1 MKYSFKLFKTRMAM
15 NKLQL
20 IIRRE
25 YLAKVRNKSFVI
37 MTFLSPIL
45 MVAMVVLIAYLT
57 KLNDSE
63 KRVIAVFNESDFF
76 SNEFI
81 TTEST
86 SYVNFT
92 DIDLKAAKDS
102 TNSLGYYGLLHI
114 PNASDLERVA
124 EQTFFYS
131 KDAPSASILSSLE
144 SVFDERLRQRRLVQL
159 GVSTKDFAEM
169 GDSYEINISTFAGEQ
184 NLKGVNEAKAFIG
197 LAFGYLIMMF
207 IIIYGGFVMR
217 SVIEEKTSRII
228 EVIISSVKPFQL
240 MMGKIIGTALAGLTQ
255 FIIWIL
261 SAGILFIV
269 AFAVFDIDPAVVN
282 SGPDMASTM
291 GGEVVNSLPND
302 TELAEGYLKEFFK
315 LPLAL
320 LLISFVIYFIL
331 GYLIYSSIYAAIGA
345 AVDNETDT
353 QQFIFP
359 IIMPLMLAVYV
370 GFFSVFSNP
379 HGPIAVGFSLFPLTS
394 PIVMLMRLPG
404 GLGEGGVPIW
414 QFITSIILL
423 IGTFIGIVWLAAK
436 IYRVGILMYGKKPT
450 YKELFKWLR
459 Y

>member
-1 MKYSFKLFKTRMAM
+1 M
-15 NKLQL
+15 NKLPI

-45 MVAMVVLIAYLT
+45 MVGMVVLIAYLT
-57 KLNDSE
+57 KINDNQ
-63 KRVIAVFNESDFF
+63 KRIIGVFNESDYF
-76 SNEFI
+76 SNDFN

-86 SYVNFT
+86 SYMYFKNVS
-92 DIDLKAAKDS
+92 LQQAKDS
-102 TNSLGYYGLLHI
+102 TAQMGFYGLLHI
-114 PNASDLERVA
+114 PDETELEKVA
-124 EQTFFYS
+124 EHAYFYT
-131 KDAPSASILSSLE
+131 KEAPSTSVLDKLE
-144 SVFDERLRQRRLVQL
+144 DVFQDRLRERRLQDM
-159 GVSTKDFAEM
+159 GVSTKEFALM
-169 GDSYEINISTFAGEQ
+169 DRKFEINTATFEGQQ
-184 NLKGVNEAKAFIG
+184 NLKGINEIKAIIG
-197 LAFGYLIMMF
+197 GGFGYLIMMF

-240 MMGKIIGTALAGLTQ
+240 MMGKIIGTSLAGITQ
-255 FIIWIL
+255 FAIWII
-261 SAGILFIV
+261 SASLLLMV
-269 AFAVFDIDPAVVN
+269 AFAIFDIDPATLN
-282 SGPDMASTM
+282 NGADISGMTGNLTPSVPT
-291 GGEVVNSLPND
+291 PNE
-302 TELAEGYLKEFFK
+302 TIKAYAQELYQIPWFM
-315 LPLAL
+315 
-320 LLISFVIYFIL
+320 LICFFVIYFIL

-359 IIMPLMLAVYV
+359 VILPLMLAIYV

-404 GLGEGGVPIW
+404 GIGEGGVPIW
-414 QFITSIILL
+414 EVVTSILL
-423 IGTFIGIVWLAAK
+423 LVITFLGIVWLAAK
-436 IYRVGILMYGKKPT
+436 IYRVGILMYGKKPS
-450 YKELFKWLR
+450 YKELYKWIK

>member
-1 MKYSFKLFKTRMAM
+1 M
-15 NKLQL
+15 NKLPL
-20 IIRRE
+20 IIKRE

-57 KLNDSE
+57 KMNDTE
-63 KRVIAVFNESDFF
+63 KRVIGLLNESDYFTH
-76 SNEFI
+76 EFLMAEGI
-81 TTEST
+81 

-92 DIDLKAAKDS
+92 DISLEAAKDS
-102 TNSLGYYGLLHI
+102 TAKGDYYGLLYI
-114 PNASDLERVA
+114 PSEMNLEKVA
-124 EQTFFYS
+124 KGSFLYT
-131 KDAPSASILSSLE
+131 KDAPSTAILDKLDAI
-144 SVFDERLRQRRLVQL
+144 FQQRLRQERLQKM
-159 GVSTKDFAEM
+159 GVSVADFEAI
-169 GDSYEINISTFAGEQ
+169 DSRFEVNTATFDGALNIKGINEI
-184 NLKGVNEAKAFIG
+184 KAFIG
-197 LAFGYLIMMF
+197 GGFGYLIMMF

-228 EVIISSVKPFQL
+228 EVIISSVKPFEL
-240 MMGKIIGTALAGLTQ
+240 MLGKIIGTSLAGITQ
-255 FIIWIL
+255 FAIWIVSGGL
-261 SAGILFIV
+261 LLII
-269 AFAVFDIDPAVVN
+269 AFTIFDIDPSAMN
-282 SGPDMASTM
+282 SGAAAGANFGPQVPTSDQTM
-291 GGEVVNSLPND
+291 QIYAQ
-302 TELAEGYLKEFFK
+302 ELFKIPWAMLITFF
-315 LPLAL
+315 
-320 LLISFVIYFIL
+320 IVYFIL

-359 IIMPLMLAVYV
+359 IILPLMLAIYV

-404 GLGEGGVPIW
+404 GIGEGGVPIW
-414 QFITSIILL
+414 ELVTSILLL
-423 IGTFIGIVWLAAK
+423 IITFIGIVWLAAK

-450 YKELFKWLR
+450 YKELFRWLK